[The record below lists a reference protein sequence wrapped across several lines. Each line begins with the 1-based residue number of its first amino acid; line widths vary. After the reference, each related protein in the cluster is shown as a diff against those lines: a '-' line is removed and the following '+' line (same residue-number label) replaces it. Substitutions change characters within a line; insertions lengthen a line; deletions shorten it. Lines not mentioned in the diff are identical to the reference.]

1 MPNQRDPN
9 KAMVGLWIDKDIRN
23 EIKAFAD
30 EENRNVSN
38 MIETV
43 MKSWLKRKRRGADT
57 AWLFFCQEPNRDT

>member
-1 MPNQRDPN
+1 
-9 KAMVGLWIDKDIRN
+9 MVGLWIDKDIRN

-43 MKSWLKRKRRGADT
+43 MKSWLKHKRRGATIPDQP
-57 AWLFFCQEPNRDT
+57 LN

>member
-9 KAMVGLWIDKDIRN
+9 KAMVGLWLDKDIRN

-43 MKSWLKRKRRGADT
+43 MKSWLKRKRRGATIPDQP
-57 AWLFFCQEPNRDT
+57 LN

>member
-1 MPNQRDPN
+1 
-9 KAMVGLWIDKDIRN
+9 MVGLWLDKDIRN

-43 MKSWLKRKRRGADT
+43 MKSWLKRKRRGGTIPDQP
-57 AWLFFCQEPNRDT
+57 LN